1 LRHGVSWITRA
12 SLIEGLF
19 FRNLL
24 VMRNLQ
30 GLTEAEL
37 VEFARGI
44 GESPYRGRQIFR
56 WLYARGAG
64 SFAEMTDLARTFR
77 VRLEQE
83 AVITGVAPVT
93 QRRSLQDGTVKYLF
107 RLPDGLQVESVLIP
121 PASSFTGAEA
131 SGEEEQRRLTIC
143 LSTQVGCAL
152 DCAFCATGTMGFV
165 RNLTTGEIVDQLLQ
179 VRRLSGRTVTNVVF
193 MGMGEP
199 MLNYDAVMR
208 AAGIMTDGINIAAR
222 RITLST
228 AGWADAIRRMGDER
242 RKVKLAV
249 SLHSAVDATRG
260 RLMPVTRRFP
270 LSALID
276 AIEHYY
282 RRTKLRVTYEYIFF
296 DGVNDTDHEL
306 RELIRF
312 ARHVPCKINV
322 IPFHSIAFAGP
333 MGIGAGLRPSRRLD
347 AAVASLR
354 EHQLTVMVRSS
365 AGEDIEGACGQLAV
379 QSERRRRTP
388 AHRPV
393 QAAN

>member
-1 LRHGVSWITRA
+1 VRRSVSGITFLC
-12 SLIEGLF
+12 LIGGLF
-19 FRNLL
+19 FRKLL

-64 SFAEMTDLARTFR
+64 SFEEMTDLARSFR
-77 VRLEQE
+77 ERLVQE
-83 AVITGVAPVT
+83 AVIAGVTPVT
-93 QRRSLQDGTVKYLF
+93 QRRSAQDGTTKYLF
-107 RLPDGLQVESVLIP
+107 RLADGLHVESVLIP
-121 PASSFTGAEA
+121 PASSFAGAEA
-131 SGEEEQRRLTIC
+131 STQEEQQRLTVC

-152 DCAFCATGTMGFV
+152 DCAFCATGTMGFI
-165 RNLTTGEIVDQLLQ
+165 RNLTAGEIVDQMLQ
-179 VRRLSGRTVTNVVF
+179 VRRHSGRTITNVVF

-199 MLNYDAVMR
+199 MLNYDAVMN
-208 AAGIMTDGINIAAR
+208 AAGIMTDGMNIAAR

-228 AGWADAIRRMGDER
+228 AGWADAIRRMGEER

-249 SLHSAVDATRG
+249 SLHSAVDATRN

-270 LSALID
+270 LSVLMD
-276 AIEHYY
+276 AIDQYY
-282 RRTKLRVTYEYIFF
+282 RRTKLRVTYEYILF
-296 DGVNDTDHEL
+296 DGINDTDHEL
-306 RELIRF
+306 KELIRF
-312 ARHVPCKINV
+312 ARRVPCKINV

-333 MGIGAGLRPSRRLD
+333 SGFAAGLRPSRRMEE
-347 AAVASLR
+347 AVAMLR
-354 EHQLTVMVRSS
+354 EHHLTVMVRSS

-379 QSERRRRTP
+379 RTGRRRHIP
-388 AHRPV
+388 AARPV